1 MRGAEQCNRGLT
13 QTPTQTTPG
22 AEVGIWSGEA
32 RKATA
37 PVTISTKCTRKCS
50 LIFQPNL
57 QVQEALSLNSGIP
70 ISEVGRFL
78 IKICQFLFFAVFSTD
93 TAQKP
98 ARFPR
103 QHSAWS
109 EPLRSI
115 DTKIKQMV

>member
-57 QVQEALSLNSGIP
+57 RVQEAPGSNPGTPTTNL
-70 ISEVGRFL
+70 L
-78 IKICQFLFFAVFSTD
+78 ILG
-93 TAQKP
+93 
-98 ARFPR
+98 
-103 QHSAWS
+103 
-109 EPLRSI
+109 
-115 DTKIKQMV
+115 